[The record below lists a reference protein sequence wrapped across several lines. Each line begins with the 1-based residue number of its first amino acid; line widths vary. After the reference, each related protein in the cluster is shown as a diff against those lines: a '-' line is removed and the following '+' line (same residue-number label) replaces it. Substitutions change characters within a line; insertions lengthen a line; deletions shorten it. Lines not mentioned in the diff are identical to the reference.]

1 MLAKLSEM
9 ILDQKINGTLD
20 RGGACIIIFEE
31 VETNENFDHTLKI
44 FDSLDKVMDSLYEK
58 SRKLGKSS

>member
-1 MLAKLSEM
+1 M

-31 VETNENFDHTLKI
+31 VEVNENFNHTVKI

-58 SRKLGKSS
+58 S